1 MSPALIKHLNEL
13 RGRLLWAIGF
23 MALAMVGLY
32 CVKEFLLTF
41 LLLPLTSSPEAPAEI
56 VFSSVPELF
65 FVYLRIT
72 TWGGVFVAMPFLLFQ
87 IWRFLAPGL
96 YGHEKRWV
104 GPLLAAVPVLFYA
117 GGLFAYFVVL
127 PMALRFFLGFSQPG
141 LTALP
146 NVSDYL
152 KMLFNFGFAFG
163 LAFNLPVFLLL
174 LVKVGFLSIEK
185 LKRWRRFAIVLI
197 FIFSAIVTPPDPF
210 SQIFLALP
218 LIALYELAIWAA
230 RWMDVKKA

>member
-1 MSPALIKHLNEL
+1 MTPALIKHLNEL
-13 RGRLLWAIGF
+13 RGRLIWAIVA
-23 MALAMVGLY
+23 MAVAIVGLY
-32 CVKEFLLTF
+32 CVKEWLLA
-41 LLLPLTSSPEAPAEI
+41 LLLRPLTTNPGAPAQI

-72 TWGGVFVAMPFLLFQ
+72 TWGGVFLAMPVLLFQ
-87 IWRFLAPGL
+87 IWRFLSPGL

-127 PMALRFFLGFSQPG
+127 PLALNFFLGFRQPG

-163 LAFNLPVFLLL
+163 LTFNLPVFLLL
-174 LVKVGFLSIEK
+174 LVKAGILSIEK
-185 LKRWRRFAIVLI
+185 LRRGRRFAIVLI

-218 LIALYELAIWAA
+218 LIALYEAAILGAV
-230 RWMDVKKA
+230 WMMRK